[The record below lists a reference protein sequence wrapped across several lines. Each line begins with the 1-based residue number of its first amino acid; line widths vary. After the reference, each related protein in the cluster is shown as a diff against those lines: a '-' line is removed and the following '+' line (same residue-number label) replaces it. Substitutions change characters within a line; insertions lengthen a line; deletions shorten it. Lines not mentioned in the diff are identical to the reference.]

1 MSMHLRFTKEVSF
14 FSFVGVFLP
23 SNPLFNRSFR
33 EFRKMFTDLS
43 SAKLNLRNM
52 SKILRVESTA
62 KFNTRE
68 VLSHKSSIQEEPI
81 PEG

>member
-1 MSMHLRFTKEVSF
+1 
-14 FSFVGVFLP
+14 
-23 SNPLFNRSFR
+23 
-33 EFRKMFTDLS
+33 
-43 SAKLNLRNM
+43 M

>member
-33 EFRKMFTDLS
+33 EFRKMFTDVS
-43 SAKLNLRNM
+43 S
-52 SKILRVESTA
+52 A